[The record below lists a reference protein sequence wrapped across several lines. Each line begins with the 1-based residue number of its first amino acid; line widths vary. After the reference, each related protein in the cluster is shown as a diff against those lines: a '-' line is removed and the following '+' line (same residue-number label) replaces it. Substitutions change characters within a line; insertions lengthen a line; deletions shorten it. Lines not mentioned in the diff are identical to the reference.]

1 MIQTKEKKKIIAL
14 AYFFRYGHI
23 ASMIV
28 ITILIQ
34 NLGFKDFSQVI
45 LSVLVLGYGVYTL
58 VGLKFKFIHVY
69 CGMQEAYRLKMN
81 PNRPF
86 EFTQQMSR
94 DLKIIGIFFV
104 IAGIVLLSL

>member
-14 AYFFRYGHI
+14 AYFFRYGYI
-23 ASMIV
+23 ASMIMISLLV
-28 ITILIQ
+28 QIF
-34 NLGFKDFSQVI
+34 GFEEFSRVI
-45 LSVLVLGYGVYTL
+45 LSVLVLFYGVYML

-86 EFTQQMSR
+86 EFTKQMSR

-104 IAGIVLLSL
+104 IAGVVLLSL